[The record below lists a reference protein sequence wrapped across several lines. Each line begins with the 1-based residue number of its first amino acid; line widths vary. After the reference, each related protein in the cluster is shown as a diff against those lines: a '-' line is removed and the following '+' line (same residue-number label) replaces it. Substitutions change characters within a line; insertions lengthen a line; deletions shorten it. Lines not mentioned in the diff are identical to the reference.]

1 MLWRET
7 CLSQYQE
14 IHPMKDAM
22 LKVYLTA
29 QTLRSGLLRMVK
41 DERGQDL
48 IEYALVVALI
58 AFAAAAGMTSVAG
71 KINAAF
77 TNIGTKLTTYT
88 S

>member
-1 MLWRET
+1 MR
-7 CLSQYQE
+7 
-14 IHPMKDAM
+14 DRM
-22 LKVYLTA
+22 LKLYVTG
-29 QTLRSGLLRMVK
+29 QTMGGSLRRMLR

-58 AFAAAAGMTSVAG
+58 AFAAAAGMTSVAT

-77 TNIGTKLTTYT
+77 SNIGTKLTTYT

>member
-1 MLWRET
+1 MENV
-7 CLSQYQE
+7 
-14 IHPMKDAM
+14 I
-22 LKVYLTA
+22 LKLYVKL
-29 QTLRSGLLRMVK
+29 QTLRSSLRSIVA
-41 DERGQDL
+41 DESGQDL

-58 AFAAAAGMTSVAG
+58 AFAAAAGMTTVAT

>member
-1 MLWRET
+1 MQTMMLM
-7 CLSQYQE
+7 SYV
-14 IHPMKDAM
+14 KF
-22 LKVYLTA
+22 
-29 QTLRSGLLRMVK
+29 QTLRSGLRKLVANEK
-41 DERGQDL
+41 GQDL

-58 AFAAAAGMTSVAG
+58 AFAAAAGMSTVAT

>member
-1 MLWRET
+1 MRDLT
-7 CLSQYQE
+7 
-14 IHPMKDAM
+14 
-22 LKVYLTA
+22 LKLYIKTQAL
-29 QTLRSGLLRMVK
+29 QSGMRSLIG
-41 DERGQDL
+41 EESGQDL

-58 AFAAAAGMTSVAG
+58 AFAAAAGMTTVAT

>member
-1 MLWRET
+1 MRDLT
-7 CLSQYQE
+7 
-14 IHPMKDAM
+14 
-22 LKVYLTA
+22 LKFYVKTHTWTGA
-29 QTLRSGLLRMVK
+29 LRKLMAGES
-41 DERGQDL
+41 GQDL

-58 AFAAAAGMTSVAG
+58 AFAAAAGMTTVAT

>member
-1 MLWRET
+1 MNNL
-7 CLSQYQE
+7 L
-14 IHPMKDAM
+14 
-22 LKVYLTA
+22 LKSYVKL
-29 QTLRSGLLRMVK
+29 QVWKSTLVR

-58 AFAAAAGMTSVAG
+58 AFAAVAGMDAVAT
-71 KINAAF
+71 KINVAF